1 MNKKGQFSIIAALL
15 VAVVLITTVVVT
27 YSTIRNSQVSDQPQ
41 IQSAIDETNLALK
54 EVLGFTVGYYGSV
67 LESTGNTTYAQ
78 EHATEYL
85 HSGLEY
91 TANTHPEWGTSF
103 DVTNSQLYTY
113 WYATDSQSNGNL
125 SVSYNLTGLGITGMT
140 YDTSCSLNVQ
150 ITPTVNNQ
158 VYLAVTKDENEP
170 LIDLGK
176 GNFKFYRY
184 DNSSWNFVI
193 PTDEPLAYSNG
204 TYQMNIP
211 DRVDANSYLIQVED
225 QRGIIV
231 VAASY
236 SYYICDMAWNV
247 TKTQSVADHYVDLNS
262 SSSVGT
268 HSNFTAMQKGP
279 DLIMDNLTEGITTQ
293 RIPDKW
299 SLPIDYDRSTSWAT
313 PTMAYDNNTSTFA
326 SLSFGTGWS
335 APLILK
341 TTSQGLSCRKIQ
353 YFIDRDSDKVD
364 QVQVDVSLTNG
375 TWVTVKNDGGTWGNW
390 ANITFTQEMTV
401 TMMRLQFHNSGHNSH
416 TAYVKEAQFLQSGTP
431 QKCGLD
437 LEVQWTNVNYTNP
450 NQQLWI
456 FPGNLSQNEG
466 LRVDVKNNS
475 QWDPLITL
483 QQGIPNSIP
492 VSQYI
497 TSSNFTI
504 RFKDTDPNDPIQD
517 TWQIDAA
524 LLRTIELGNSSI
536 TGTIVVE
543 LLQNGTMRWLGQ
555 NLQRTTKEFPIPP
568 IPVKSIHV
576 NQTIAG
582 VSSEVPFQTEDWASD
597 YRIPLGL
604 TSNASV
610 FSSRTMLVFLANSN
624 VSRVTLWWNGSDTAT
639 QTPYAYTDRYFT
651 GDDVSNIDDVLLNN
665 TILSLRIQRT
675 YESAYG
681 STVFKVTSTQNGS
694 TATARFMRINGKNST
709 HGDTMTPTI
718 YHGIIRDIVQ
728 TESEWDNHGA
738 PGCPNVYAHIV
749 IILPAN
755 VTYYFYRV
763 RLIFL
768 DSQQDRT
775 ITDLC
780 PIQLTVAT
788 GSPQTENG
796 TSDGS
801 PIVSNSTGI
810 FYNPSPYNWTHHWS
824 QFISGNKGAGIIF
837 TDYANQQLYFFDNAT
852 TKTGAIKVSKSTVN
866 VIELQ
871 PVSSVAQVSFKEA
884 RDATW
889 YGAVAT
895 FDGTMP
901 IYKDEGGGL
910 SSGLWMIA
918 EYPPTVT
925 VTTST

>member
-293 RIPDKW
+293 GIPDKW
-299 SLPIDYDRSTSWAT
+299 SLPIDYDRPTSWAT
-313 PTMAYDNNTSTFA
+313 PTMAYDNNTSTYA

>member
-1 MNKKGQFSIIAALL
+1 LNKKGQFSIIAALL

-27 YSTIRNSQVSDQPQ
+27 YSTIRNSQVTDQPQ
-41 IQSAIDETNLALK
+41 IQSAIDETNLAIK
-54 EVLGFTVGYYGSV
+54 EVLGFTVGYYGSI
-67 LESTGNTTYAQ
+67 LKSTGNSTYAR
-78 EHATEYL
+78 ELATEYL
-85 HSGLEY
+85 RTGLEY

-113 WYATDSQSNGNL
+113 WYATASYSNGNL

-150 ITPTVNNQ
+150 IMPTVNNQ
-158 VYLAVTKDENEP
+158 VYLVVTKDENEP
-170 LIDLGK
+170 LIDLGRR
-176 GNFKFYRY
+176 NFKFYLY
-184 DNSSWNFVI
+184 DNSSWNFVN
-193 PTDEPLAYSNG
+193 PTNEPLAYSNG

-236 SYYICDMAWNV
+236 SYYTCDMAWNV
-247 TKTQSVADHYVDLNS
+247 TKQYTADHYVDLNS
-262 SSSVGT
+262 SPNVGT
-268 HSNFTAMQKGP
+268 HSNFTAMQQGP
-279 DLIMDNLTEGITTQ
+279 DWIVDTLNESITTVAVPEQ
-293 RIPDKW
+293 WIRP
-299 SLPIDYDRSTSWAT
+299 STGG
-313 PTMAYDNNTSTFA
+313 
-326 SLSFGTGWS
+326 GTGWTNPSRACDGNTGTYAS
-335 APLILK
+335 ATVWQGTWSSYLTLNGGQ
-341 TTSQGLSCRKIQ
+341 TTCHSIRYWIGKDPGASFRVQ
-353 YFIDRDSDKVD
+353 IDVFNI
-364 QVQVDVSLTNG
+364 NG
-375 TWVTVKNDGGTWGNW
+375 TWLSVYDGTGTWAGWTNVSFVEMP
-390 ANITFTQEMTV
+390 ITKIRFRFYNNGFSTSV
-401 TMMRLQFHNSGHNSH
+401 RV
-416 TAYVKEAQFLQSGTP
+416 YEAQFLQSGTP

-437 LEVQWTNVNYTNP
+437 LEVKWTNVNYTNP

-475 QWDPLITL
+475 QWDPLLTL

-504 RFKDTDPNDPIQD
+504 RFKDTDQNDPTQD

-524 LLRTIELGNSSI
+524 LLRTTELGNSSI

-555 NLQRTTKEFPIPP
+555 NLQMTTKEKPIPP
-568 IPVKSIHV
+568 VPVKSIHV

-582 VSSEVPFQTEDWASD
+582 VSNEVPFQTEDWASD

-610 FSSRTMLVFLANSN
+610 FGSRTMLVFLANSN

-651 GDDVSNIDDVLLNN
+651 GDDVTNIDDVLLTNG
-665 TILSLRIQRT
+665 ILSLRIQRT
-675 YESAYG
+675 GESAYG

-694 TATARFMRINGKNST
+694 TAIARFMRINGKNST

-728 TESEWDNHGA
+728 TESEWNNHGA
-738 PGCPNVYAHIV
+738 PGCPNVYSQIV

-755 VTYYFYRV
+755 VTYYFYKV

-780 PIQLTVAT
+780 PIKLTVAT

-801 PIVSNSTGI
+801 PLVSNSPGI

-824 QFISGNKGAGIIF
+824 QFISGTKGAGIMF

-852 TKTGAIKVSKSTVN
+852 TKTGAIRVSNSTEN

-871 PVSSVAQVSFKEA
+871 PVSSVAQVSFKEP

>member
-41 IQSAIDETNLALK
+41 IQSAIDETNLAMK
-54 EVLGFTVGYYGSV
+54 EVLGFTVGYYGSI
-67 LESTGNTTYAQ
+67 LKSTGNSTYAR
-78 EHATEYL
+78 ELATEYL
-85 HSGLEY
+85 HTGLEY

-113 WYATDSQSNGNL
+113 WYAMTSYSNGNL

-150 ITPTVNNQ
+150 TMPTVNNQ

-176 GNFKFYRY
+176 RNFKFYLY
-184 DNSSWNFVI
+184 DNSSWNFVN
-193 PTDEPLAYSNG
+193 PTNEPLAYSNG

-236 SYYICDMAWNV
+236 SYYTCDMAWNV
-247 TKTQSVADHYVDLNS
+247 TKTQSAADHYVDLNS
-262 SSSVGT
+262 SPNVGT
-268 HSNFTAMQKGP
+268 HSNFTAMQHGP
-279 DLIMDNLTEGITTQ
+279 DLIMDNLTEGIITKGT
-293 RIPDKW
+293 PDKW

-313 PTMAYDNNTSTFA
+313 PTNAYDNDTSTSA
-326 SLSFGTGWS
+326 SLSFGKGWS
-335 APLILK
+335 AYLTLK
-341 TTSQGLSCRKIQ
+341 TTSQGLSSRKIQ
-353 YFIDRDSDKVD
+353 YFISRSSDKVD

-375 TWVTVKNDGGTWGNW
+375 TWVTVENDGGTWGKWTNV
-390 ANITFTQEMTV
+390 TFTQEMTV
-401 TMMRLQFHNSGHNSH
+401 TMMRLQFHNSGGNSH
-416 TAYVKEAQFLQSGTP
+416 TAYVNEAQFLQSGTP

-437 LEVQWTNVNYTNP
+437 LEIKWTNVNYTNP

-475 QWDPLITL
+475 QWDPLLTL

-504 RFKDTDPNDPIQD
+504 RFKDTDQNDPTQD

-555 NLQRTTKEFPIPP
+555 NLQMTTKEIPIPP

-576 NQTIAG
+576 NQTITG

-610 FSSRTMLVFLANSN
+610 FGSRTMLVFLANSN
-624 VSRVTLWWNGSDTAT
+624 VSKVTLWWNGSDTAT

-651 GDDVSNIDDVLLNN
+651 GDDVTNIDNVLLNN

-675 YESAYG
+675 GESAYG

-718 YHGIIRDIVQ
+718 YHGIVRDIVQ
-728 TESEWDNHGA
+728 TESEWDSHGA
-738 PGCPNVYAHIV
+738 PGCPNVYSHIV

-755 VTYYFYRV
+755 VTYYFYKV

-780 PIQLTVAT
+780 PIKLTVAT

-796 TSDGS
+796 TSDGF

-824 QFISGNKGAGIIF
+824 QFISGTKGAGIMF

-852 TKTGAIKVSKSTVN
+852 TKTGAIKVSNSTEN

-871 PVSSVAQVSFKEA
+871 PVSSVAPVSFKEP

-901 IYKDEGGGL
+901 IYKDEGGSL